1 MVDVWQTREDVD
13 EAVHKIKET
22 MSEQDDLPLSMI
34 GEVRDSINES
44 PTDLARYFYTRLEE
58 WTPDAVKYF
67 EERI

>member
-1 MVDVWQTREDVD
+1 MVDVWETREDVD

-22 MSEQDDLPLSMI
+22 LSEQNDLPPAMI

-44 PTDLARYFYTRLEE
+44 PQDLVRYFYTRVEE
-58 WTPDAVKYF
+58 WTPEAVKYF